1 MGEEFSRPRGWT
13 RRLALRLP
21 VLGMPTL
28 GLPTFG
34 LPTFGP
40 PVRGLAVLGLTA
52 GTATQVTDATAAP
65 GLSTL
70 TGPQPGSV
78 VIRTRERKLY
88 LVLGGG
94 QAIRYPVAVAR
105 PDKQWHGTVH
115 IDGKYVEPAWMP
127 PPDVK
132 RDNPRLPDYI
142 AGGAPDN
149 PMGARALTL
158 SGDLYAIHGT
168 TRRMRRSIGTYA
180 IYGCIRMLNEDIIDL
195 YQRVRVGTPVIVVP

>member
-1 MGEEFSRPRGWT
+1 MGEEFSRPHGWT
-13 RRLALRLP
+13 RRFALRLP
-21 VLGMPTL
+21 IL
-28 GLPTFG
+28 GLPI
-34 LPTFGP
+34 
-40 PVRGLAVLGLTA
+40 LGLTS
-52 GTATQVTDATAAP
+52 ATTGLSTEATAAP
-65 GLSTL
+65 SLAPL
-70 TGPQPGSV
+70 AGPPPGAV

-88 LVLGGG
+88 LVLGDG
-94 QAIRYPVAVAR
+94 QAIRYPIAVAR

-180 IYGCIRMLNEDIIDL
+180 SYGCIRMFNEDIIDL
-195 YQRVRVGTPVIVVP
+195 YQRVRVGTPVIVIP

>member
-13 RRLALRLP
+13 RRRALRLP
-21 VLGMPTL
+21 VLGLPMV
-28 GLPTFG
+28 GLPI
-34 LPTFGP
+34 
-40 PVRGLAVLGLTA
+40 LGLTSA
-52 GTATQVTDATAAP
+52 TTALSTDAIAAP
-65 GLSTL
+65 SLAPFA
-70 TGPQPGSV
+70 GPPPGSV
-78 VIRTRERKLY
+78 VIRMRERKLY
-88 LVLGGG
+88 LVLDGG

-115 IDGKYVEPAWMP
+115 IDGKYIEPAWMP

-168 TRRMRRSIGTYA
+168 TRRMRRSIGSYA
-180 IYGCIRMLNEDIIDL
+180 SYGCIRMLNEDIIDL

>member
-1 MGEEFSRPRGWT
+1 MGEEFARPRGWT
-13 RRLALRLP
+13 RRHI
-21 VLGMPTL
+21 L
-28 GLPTFG
+28 GLSPFA
-34 LPTFGP
+34 P
-40 PVRGLAVLGLTA
+40 AILGLTS
-52 GTATQVTDATAAP
+52 GTTALPTRATAAP
-65 GLSTL
+65 SLAPFA
-70 TGPQPGSV
+70 GPPPGSV

-88 LVLGGG
+88 LVLSGG
-94 QAIRYPVAVAR
+94 QAIRYPVAVPR
-105 PDKQWHGTVH
+105 PDKQWEGTVH

-132 RDNPRLPDYI
+132 RDNPRLPNYI

-168 TRRMRRSIGTYA
+168 TRSMRRSIGTYA
-180 IYGCIRMLNEDIIDL
+180 SYGCIRMLNEDIIDL